1 VQGNF
6 HSTYPSVSADGRF
19 VAFDGSAS
27 NLVGGD
33 TNFRP
38 DVFVRDRVTGATTRA
53 SVSSTGAEG
62 TGNAE
67 LPSISADGRFV
78 AFMSTSAELAP
89 GGPAN
94 VFQVFV
100 HDRATGQTTRVSQ
113 TQAGV
118 AGNADSRQPA
128 ISADGSTVVFE
139 SAATN
144 LVAGDTN
151 GVQDVFVVDRAS
163 GAIAR
168 ASVSSTGAQGD
179 DHSGGDAL
187 SRPRLSADG
196 RIVAFQSRATNLIAG
211 GASGAGDVYVHDR
224 AAAQTTRV
232 SVSSTGAAGAG
243 PSMQPSISA
252 SGRFVA
258 FQSGAGNLV
267 AGDANGAMDIFVH
280 DRQTAQT
287 VLASVSSAGV
297 QGAQGSYYPAIS
309 ADGTRVAFWSLSN
322 NLVPGDANGAVADV
336 FMRDL
341 PAAQTS
347 LASVATGGA
356 QGNGDSREPEISA
369 NGRFVAFHSLANT
382 LVAGDTNGFF
392 DVFVR
397 DLGAPAGIPGD
408 LNGDGLV
415 NGADLGALL
424 AAWGPCAGCA
434 ADLDGDGTV
443 NGADLGVLLAH
454 WG

>member
-1 VQGNF
+1 
-6 HSTYPSVSADGRF
+6 
-19 VAFDGSAS
+19 
-27 NLVGGD
+27 
-33 TNFRP
+33 
-38 DVFVRDRVTGATTRA
+38 
-53 SVSSTGAEG
+53 
-62 TGNAE
+62 
-67 LPSISADGRFV
+67 
-78 AFMSTSAELAP
+78 
-89 GGPAN
+89 
-94 VFQVFV
+94 
-100 HDRATGQTTRVSQ
+100 
-113 TQAGV
+113 
-118 AGNADSRQPA
+118 
-128 ISADGSTVVFE
+128 
-139 SAATN
+139 
-144 LVAGDTN
+144 
-151 GVQDVFVVDRAS
+151 
-163 GAIAR
+163 
-168 ASVSSTGAQGD
+168 
-179 DHSGGDAL
+179 
-187 SRPRLSADG
+187 
-196 RIVAFQSRATNLIAG
+196 
-211 GASGAGDVYVHDR
+211 VYVHDR